1 VQGCTYFTTTILLHY
16 SYLHL
21 SHISRPFD
29 PPLFNRFIKLCCI
42 VQSMNSIPN
51 IVHPLFLAPS
61 APVSLMV
68 KHLVSFERLPVW
80 FYRKADYPDSLSI
93 IVQQDATMY
102 SLLDFCKLLYMFRVV
117 TPPIIRRSYNCNH
130 SIWHCSNS
138 FCYCPH
144 SGQWQASTR
153 CCDYSYKCSWCWVE
167 LPPET
172 CRAIYR
178 NIINSI

>member
-1 VQGCTYFTTTILLHY
+1 MPVQGCTYFTTTILLHY
-16 SYLHL
+16 SCLHL

-29 PPLFNRFIKLCCI
+29 PPLFNGFIKLCCI

-51 IVHPLFLAPS
+51 IVLPLFLAPS

-68 KHLVSFERLPVW
+68 KHLVSFKRLPVR
-80 FYRKADYPDSLSI
+80 FYRNADYPDSLSI
-93 IVQQDATMY
+93 IVQKNVTMY
-102 SLLDFCKLLYMFRVV
+102 SLLYFCKLLYVFRVV

-144 SGQWQASTR
+144 SGQWQASAR
-153 CCDYSYKCSWCWVE
+153 CCHYSYKCS
-167 LPPET
+167 
-172 CRAIYR
+172 
-178 NIINSI
+178 